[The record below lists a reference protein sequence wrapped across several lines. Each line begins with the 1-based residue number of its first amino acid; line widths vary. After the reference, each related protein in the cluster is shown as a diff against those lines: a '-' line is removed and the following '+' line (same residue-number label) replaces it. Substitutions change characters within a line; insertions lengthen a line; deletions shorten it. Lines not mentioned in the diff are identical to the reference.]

1 VLRKAE
7 LQRLLNYV
15 SHSRHPERDRVM
27 VLLSFRAGLRAKEI
41 AQLTWS
47 MVTDTTGEL
56 ADAISLHNKASKGR
70 ASGRTIP
77 LHRELADALSALKT
91 ARGERVRSDRPVIYT
106 ERAPGYSP
114 NAVAIWFHTRYREIA
129 LEGASSHSGRR
140 TFITGIA
147 KKITEAGGSLRDV
160 QEMAGHSSLSM
171 TQRYIQGD
179 SAAKRNVIGLI

>member
-1 VLRKAE
+1 
-7 LQRLLNYV
+7 
-15 SHSRHPERDRVM
+15 M
-27 VLLSFRAGLRAKEI
+27 ILLSFKAGLRAKEI

-56 ADAISLHNKASKGR
+56 ADAISLHNTASKGR
-70 ASGRTIP
+70 AGGRTIP
-77 LHRELADALSALKT
+77 LHRQLADALLALKA
-91 ARGERVRSDRPVIYT
+91 ARGDRVRPDHPIIYS
-106 ERAPGYSP
+106 ERGRGYSA
-114 NAVAIWFHTRYREIA
+114 NSVAIWFHARYREIG

-140 TFITGIA
+140 TFITAIA

-160 QEMAGHSSLSM
+160 QEMAGHSSLSI